1 MNPLGFQRL
10 KVVSL
15 AVDDL
20 ARARRFYGETLGL
33 EPAFEGERQVGFL
46 FANVIVM
53 LKPTDSG
60 WYARPSAQLNP
71 RITFASNDAPQT
83 EKALREREVT
93 ISIRSRPTPKK
104 ASTSA
109 AFSTARAT
117 SSGSV
122 HRFPSGWCRKRLWL
136 PSRLWT
142 PNKSLCR
149 PCSRRTGTLPMAMNF
164 PPENGQSR

>member
-10 KVVSL
+10 KVVAL

-53 LKPTDSG
+53 LKPTEAG

-71 RITFASNDAPQT
+71 RITFASDDAPQT
-83 EKALREREVT
+83 EKELRDRDVT
-93 ISIRSRPTPKK
+93 ISDPVQAYPTEGFYVGGFLDSEGNKIWFCSPLP
-104 ASTSA
+104 ADSA
-109 AFSTARAT
+109 
-117 SSGSV
+117 
-122 HRFPSGWCRKRLWL
+122 
-136 PSRLWT
+136 
-142 PNKSLCR
+142 
-149 PCSRRTGTLPMAMNF
+149 
-164 PPENGQSR
+164 